1 MRGPVAS
8 LATITLFLSGLVGLV
23 LPAQAT
29 TPDEEECRIPTSGG
43 VDTKPKFSGGDGS
56 KDNPFLI
63 SSPGNLKTL
72 SNCSMEWIVLNPPP
86 GTNDPNTRYTQMSPT
101 HNAPD
106 VYYRQT
112 MNIDMTGENIL
123 VLFPTSTRR
132 FKANYDG
139 GGFAIHG
146 LSPTLTTS
154 PTGAAGLFGW
164 GENCSVTNL
173 TVSGSLN
180 RTSGPEFLGL
190 VMGHSSG
197 CAFDNVTA
205 HGTVTSSGSGV
216 PDVGGII
223 GRAVNTTIE
232 NSVSHID
239 LQAVGRHAGGAVGF
253 LDQDSLMTDVRV
265 RRGQVAASS
274 VKRGSVKITAC
285 GSRYGGAIGF
295 AYGSEVLRVSSSVR
309 VEAEYTG
316 CTEQDALRGGGL
328 IGEASL
334 LSGKGSIQNSSS
346 TGDLVVK
353 EVDRLRIVGGLVGQ
367 TDMPITSSF
376 STSKIEVS
384 QLNESLER
392 LGGLV
397 GEALGPIHGS
407 YFAGS
412 IDITALDTKTDW
424 NARTGGLVGRLRA
437 AVTESY
443 ANVVITGN
451 AASPAAF
458 VGELV
463 ATTDAS
469 VTNSFAF
476 GSVQGTHAPSGLIGQ
491 NNTAD
496 ASKVNNSYTFVE
508 LNRGSSTQLWR
519 PVSESGDVASSVFWN
534 LERSG
539 IPAGSI
545 EADFRGNGSTRLTDE
560 QLTSESSFAGFDF
573 TAETGLWVMGP
584 CAPYL
589 TWIGSSPTGLCPAQA
604 PPAPTITSI
613 TPGDGQ
619 LTVAFTA
626 PSSDGGDTVTNYEY
640 SIDQV
645 TYIPLAP
652 ESTSS
657 PFVISGLTNGTEYTI
672 TLRAIN
678 SVGSSSSST
687 GVTATPVAPPP
698 VEPEPLATTPPP
710 PPPPPPVAPQPE
722 PTPESLPA
730 AEDEPEAAPS
740 PSPTPTVQP
749 AAPAP
754 SPRPTANLPAPAAPA
769 ATPSPEPTPE
779 PSPTSEPT
787 PQPETTTQAEPE
799 PAPAAASAPR
809 SPRAAVVATE
819 QILRGAISI
828 DGDADQIFMPA
839 VVLEEIA
846 FSIAPPAAPIAQGTM
861 IIESGE
867 VRIVIRMIAPGD
879 VGFQVAELGSQ
890 LIFTL
895 QIPGFETSSLTV
907 AIEKQTAANAL
918 GLFAIFG
925 GLAIL
930 TAVAIWW
937 LFANR
942 RRLRSRSA

>member
-1 MRGPVAS
+1 MRGPVA
-8 LATITLFLSGLVGLV
+8 AIAAITLFLSGLVGLV

-29 TPDEEECRIPTSGG
+29 TTDEEECRIPESNG

-56 KDNPFLI
+56 ESNPFLI

-86 GTNDPNTRYTQMSPT
+86 GTNDPKTRYDQMSPT
-101 HNAPD
+101 HNSPD

-112 MNIDMTGENIL
+112 TNIDMTGEDIL
-123 VLFPTSTRR
+123 VLFPNSARR
-132 FKANYDG
+132 FRANYDG

-146 LSPTLTTS
+146 LSPTLTASTS
-154 PTGAAGLFGW
+154 AAGGLFGY
-164 GENCSVTNL
+164 GQDCSVTNL

-180 RTSGPEFLGL
+180 RTAGPEFLGL

-197 CAFDNVTA
+197 CAFDKVTA

-239 LQAVGRHAGGAVGF
+239 LEAIGRHVGGAVGF
-253 LDQDSLMTDVRV
+253 LDRDSLMTDVDV
-265 RRGQVAASS
+265 RRGQIAASS
-274 VKRGSVKITAC
+274 VEHGSVKNTSC
-285 GSRYGGAIGF
+285 TSFYGGAIGF

-316 CTEQDALRGGGL
+316 CADNTALRGGGL

-353 EVDRLRIVGGLVGQ
+353 EVNRLRIVGGLVGQ

-384 QLNESLER
+384 QLNVSSER

-397 GEALGPIHGS
+397 GEAVGSIHRS

-412 IDITALDTKTDW
+412 IDITALDTLTTRGS
-424 NARTGGLVGRLRA
+424 RTGGLVGRLRA

-443 ANVVITGN
+443 ANVVITGS
-451 AASPAAF
+451 AAQPAAF

-463 ATTDAS
+463 VTTDAS
-469 VTNSFAF
+469 VANSFAF
-476 GSVQGTHAPSGLIGQ
+476 GSIQGAHAPSGLIGQ

-508 LNRGSSTQLWR
+508 LNRGSSTQAWR
-519 PVSESGDVASSVFWN
+519 PVVEFQNVSPSVFWN
-534 LERSG
+534 LESSG
-539 IPAGSI
+539 IPAETS
-545 EADFRGNGSTRLTDE
+545 EQDFRLNGSTL
-560 QLTSESSFAGFDF
+560 LTSNQFSIAASFASFDF
-573 TAETGLWVMGP
+573 PFIWTMGT

-604 PPAPTITSI
+604 PTAPTIASI

-645 TYIPLAP
+645 TYTPLAP

-657 PFVISGLTNGTEYTI
+657 PFVISGLTNGTDYTV

-678 SVGSSSSST
+678 SVGSSPSST

-698 VEPEPLATTPPP
+698 PPP
-710 PPPPPPVAPQPE
+710 PPPPANNPPPPPVAPEPA

-730 AEDEPEAAPS
+730 VEDEPAATPS

-754 SPRPTANLPAPAAPA
+754 SPRPTVNLPAPAAPA

-809 SPRAAVVATE
+809 SARAAVVASE

-828 DGDADQIFMPA
+828 NGDADQIFMPA
-839 VVLEEIA
+839 IVLEEIA
-846 FSIAPPAAPIAQGTM
+846 FSIAPPGAPIAQGTM
-861 IIESGE
+861 IIESGQA
-867 VRIVIRMIAPGD
+867 RIVIRMIAPGD

-930 TAVAIWW
+930 TAVALWW
-937 LFANR
+937 LLANR